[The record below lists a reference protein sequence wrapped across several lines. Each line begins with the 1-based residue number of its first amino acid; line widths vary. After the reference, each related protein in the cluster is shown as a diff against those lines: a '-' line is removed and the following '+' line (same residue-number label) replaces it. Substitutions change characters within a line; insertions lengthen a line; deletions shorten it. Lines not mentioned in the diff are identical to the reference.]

1 MILST
6 STKYVEPD
14 IGANLGMYSV
24 VVAAMKRQVVAVD
37 ADPDNLAF
45 IRTSLDL
52 GGNTDHVRLIYNSV
66 R

>member
-1 MILST
+1 
-6 STKYVEPD
+6 
-14 IGANLGMYSV
+14 MYSV

-37 ADPDNLAF
+37 ADPYNLAY
-45 IRTSLDL
+45 IRKSLDL